1 MNNLLKCAMQIAEN
15 AHANQIDKAGQPYIN
30 HPIAVANKLNGEIE
44 KIVALLHDVVED
56 SATTLEDIRKAGFD
70 EYVVKAL
77 DCITKRKGEAYDDY
91 LLRVKNND
99 IAKMVKLADLSHN
112 MDMSR
117 LPSLTDKDLERLKK
131 YEYAVSVLS

>member
-77 DCITKRKGEAYDDY
+77 DCITKRKGESYDDY

>member
-1 MNNLLKCAMQIAEN
+1 MQIAEN

-30 HPIAVANKLNGEIE
+30 HPIAVANKLNGDTE

-56 SATTLEDIRKAGFD
+56 SATTLEDIHKAGFGD
-70 EYVVKAL
+70 YIVKAL

-117 LPSLTDKDLERLKK
+117 LPSVTDKDLERLKK
-131 YEYAVSVLS
+131 YEYAVSVLLVA

>member
-1 MNNLLKCAMQIAEN
+1 LNNLLKCAMQIAEN

-77 DCITKRKGEAYDDY
+77 DCITKRKGESYDDY